1 MFSPAG
7 QLVNHVVDGGV
18 SILPIQTR
26 LAETPSPT
34 IGRYTLVLNR
44 KPTAPVTVAVSSP
57 AIPSPSGEA
66 IAQVLFAPAAV
77 LFTPE
82 NWNLPQE
89 VTVTAIDDSIAE
101 DTHYGHVTHA
111 VVSADS
117 HFAPTT
123 PFVLGKVVTFT
134 VTDND
139 RATVQLSRS
148 NLYTVEGG
156 ATDRYGVVLAT
167 RPWFD
172 VTVTAVAMRPLQTQ
186 LVPSHVVFTPQ
197 NWNVV
202 QWIVVRAVDDNV
214 SENEFGGVH
223 HGGSIVHYAT
233 SRDCF
238 YNTRQPSCYYLATC
252 DCAGIVTRGSCTSV
266 QISAACAAGTPLLVC
281 DVDANAT
288 APLGN
293 GVSVV
298 QLRGGN
304 LTSPLEAIP
313 VRYGHD
319 ALNPNPPTSVSTMVN
334 SLSETIEL
342 PVRYVHLDSRNPNPV
357 SSNVPGL
364 VLTAIPAD
372 VLGYLYTFA
381 GVLDGPGLATLAQDP
396 AKLLWQLCLGV
407 QRLTTQRWA
416 FESWPPGMAD
426 RVLDALFRILPSSVV
441 RENQLWNCG
450 MALFAPQPELLVT
463 VFDNDPAVTLSS
475 PLLQVSEGSGATSQY
490 TVVLHAPPSVS
501 GAASAVSFCDASPN
515 LNVCRTTLPPA
526 FFTSA
531 FPPGAGSD
539 TVRAESIEIRRVDLA
554 LWQVSVVAQ
563 SSAQLR
569 ISPQFVQFTNANWF
583 IPQSFTVS
591 AVDDAVAQGT
601 LNTSITH
608 TIFGPASYANAA
620 FWFKHE
626 IPPTNLPD
634 TFPLPLPYNAVPT
647 VLQAPDHR
655 RIQVVV
661 ADNDQAGVV
670 VSKSLLSLKQSAGA
684 TNHVGDT
691 VRGTCVDSLT
701 VVPGLGVQRNVLLLT
716 DASKTLLKFHV
727 PTLHLTA
734 FQSSVSSASIVL
746 FRTQYDVVN
755 SSQLNSTTGSALYP
769 TALLRVSLV
778 ASDWSESTFDTTSP
792 LPPAMPFA
800 AIEQNVTLSTD
811 FTLTIDVTALLK
823 SVSPLFVVSFLVDI
837 VHDPAN
843 LQMHSRAHLENL
855 PPVLVVETEYPN
867 LLASRPVVQPSSSH
881 VVATTDG
888 SRTTSGDAI
897 VSWWEGTLAT
907 TMPSGTLAIFLP
919 LAVTTGY
926 LDIVVATDPFDPTWD
941 LATAQA
947 QGTAFRRVPILRPVL
962 LWPVK
967 AAARCIRI
975 YAPSIALAEVEFYG
989 PGITITTTDDGWGLR
1004 STTALLEPKLNDGL
1018 LRTSWEFASGA
1029 FVSDDNVAI
1038 GMPTTQSSVGTLSL
1052 STAFEN
1058 NPWWGIDLGSV
1069 VSIGDVSLT
1078 LGRTLDEL
1086 AACASPTMPVNA
1098 ATISSFTSLR
1108 LRLSTVSMT
1117 GTPDPTKEVS
1127 LTKPLGE
1134 CFSRRVDW
1142 PVYASGRYLRVELTG
1157 RGILAVQDVEV
1168 RRWRAEM
1175 TRYVLLELRGTGQRP
1190 IALPAFT
1197 FMDSTT
1203 KLLPYRIHSMSSPQ
1217 SFDVLQ
1223 PWGASCFQAAAA
1235 SYREWIVV
1243 DFSSVQQVQ
1252 SIQMSFD
1259 TSACAGAVE
1268 PVSAFSISVYGD
1280 PKLARTVPPTASST
1294 DPCACTSSILGVISA
1309 ALPSSCANQCATFQ
1323 CPTCVVNSY
1332 SNGMIGETLFASG
1345 FLDIALL
1352 VPPPSLPTQ
1361 DIVLLPTGYRAILLR
1376 DQPLSYW
1383 RLQKANADSQVQV
1396 GHATFG
1402 TSSSWPLGFA
1412 VLNNAN
1418 LVLTAPPPSRVQ
1430 WFGQSYLN
1438 AGDSSFSI
1446 EFWVSFPSGAPA
1458 TPLVLVSYAAPPP
1471 SASYEIGVFANQTT
1485 FFALTYGGVT
1495 TSLVGPAIGTAPNV
1509 WTHVVATYD
1518 WSSQVQTLASNGW
1531 NVVTNDLTTSD
1542 SVLVRR
1548 SDTISLLWTG
1558 TFTLASGSVP
1568 WRVAHVAS
1576 YQRALTN
1583 YETLEHFYYSTPSK
1597 SYATYAINL
1606 SSQPSTPVDVD
1617 VVTEVQCYRWG
1628 LCNTSAIPPTL
1639 RFTAQNWNTPQH
1651 VIVHG
1656 TDDSLAQGLQLLAN
1670 QHRAFCAPASSPSIQ
1685 IVTPTYSEA
1694 SRASVS
1700 KYFRDLLLNQATA
1713 ASLNQTVDSLLSMEW
1728 AGQTTSTTWVPQA
1741 SYADVTAPPV
1751 ELKLQSMAVAGVVL
1765 SSPYLTVSED
1775 GLHAVFEVALATEPK
1790 HDVHIHF
1797 NASTDCYRPCGVPTA
1812 QNACPVV
1819 AAPLVG
1825 NESWLCNATVSP
1837 TSIVFTPATWGIPQ
1851 AVTVQAV
1858 DDHLDEADVHF
1869 TAIKTTTVSQD
1880 PDYDRALL
1888 PNIRVAVEDNDVSQ
1902 VVASRS
1908 LLSLTEARPA
1918 DEENYT
1924 LVLTTEPWSEVNI
1937 SVSNEAANECY
1948 RLCGYP
1954 LDMSSCGLPR
1964 ALAANS
1970 IALGTSSSKELQ
1982 TVTASM
1988 TTTNAIQRVMTSTTH
2003 VNPIFQL
2010 TMTGGYVLEVW
2021 TLQILFPSTAQ
2032 YSSSAP
2038 FGTTFTLR
2046 LNSMVNAAPLDAFAS
2061 ASQVQAALN
2070 AAVASAVYSV
2080 ALTVDSSSQQ
2090 LVLSWRI
2097 TYLAGGPV
2105 PALSV
2110 AVAPFPAVA
2119 LVNRT
2124 TALQSPSGSIVVG
2137 YGNQKPL
2144 LGVAWNATAD
2154 QVAAYLTSQTT
2165 VKDVMVSQSTGRG
2178 PNVTWAITFTSVPAF
2193 FPSLIVDASKLIGAP
2208 GAAAPIDV
2216 TWTCLQQA
2224 NTVSGWFQLSYP
2236 VNTTFVA
2243 SSAPLPYNATEVE
2256 VVQAMAAIPTV
2267 GQVQVRRR
2275 ALSPEL
2281 TFEWTIEFAG
2291 NVGQVA
2297 NLTAKSLN
2305 LTGLGSTVVS
2315 AFVQQGA
2322 ALSGSFQ
2329 LQLGGRFK
2337 FMYPTTEIYDKVVS
2351 PQTTP
2356 SLPFNANASA
2366 VQAAL
2371 LALPL
2376 GVALTGI
2383 EVTRSDARCDVF
2395 GRCREYTWAISFPNT
2410 PGDIPSIVGTSQLR
2424 GPGAALSVVTVAN
2437 GTYLTGS
2444 FRVSL
2449 TLNESGRVHRGT
2461 TWPLPVNV
2469 TSDGVKE
2476 ALEALPF
2483 VTSSRQEDSAFDPA
2497 NPLVIPKATK
2507 GVRVSRQGPALDGG
2521 YMWHLDWSLN
2531 DWLRFTDVGISVDTT
2546 SVGQE
2551 VVPPLVATQ
2560 FGPTGARCAPYP
2572 STTFQLDPTD
2582 VFGLRGYCVYPL
2594 VVMVSPDRYLCN
2606 ATILTPRPKFDASNW
2621 YIPQEIHVAPVHD
2634 HLDETTP
2641 TSNTTQSMLMHF
2653 PYTLDMIYAGMAVP
2667 NVTVDVE
2674 DIDRAQVVVSR
2685 TLLTVSENGTLTDT
2699 YTLTLMTE
2707 PRANVLVVVY
2717 PWLDSQNTSCYR
2729 FGVCNITL
2737 DTTNVTFTPQN
2748 WYLPQQV
2755 RMRATNDAL
2764 DEADVHYSG
2773 ISHAVFSSDPKYH
2786 RLAVPTIDVVIY
2798 DDDVSAFITSK
2809 STVVV
2814 AELGRADEY
2823 TIVLSSEPFAKV
2835 TISPVSNGTDALGN
2849 VIVLPPPVVFTWRN
2863 WNIPQRMPVQAF
2875 HDWTVDP
2882 LPHTTLLSHTVA
2894 TNDLIYAQKP
2904 VANVT
2909 VFTVDTNVAGV
2920 VLSHASVNGTEGDV
2934 VSYALRL
2941 SSKPWFPVNV
2951 TFNASQ
2957 GCYQSVVG
2965 QKCNVTMATTSLQFT
2980 NATWDKWQFVAVA
2993 ITLDNLHEAPVH
3005 TATISHTL
3013 SSRDPD
3019 YGVTVA
3025 APSMTIRITDVDKS
3039 GVIVRTPSSK
3049 LTVAQGSFNASYS
3062 LALASEPYDNVTVF
3076 LSVPLEAF
3084 VPRGAFDNTSVV
3096 QEPLVYVASATNS
3109 SQVLRFIVF
3118 TPWDWNDYRSV
3129 VLSAL
3134 TTGSSKP
3141 LSMQTTV
3148 SHRPLSRDGRYNAS
3162 SSPVVV
3168 ATVLGREDFPPPIPI
3183 RAAFDGTGV
3192 VVVISFDS
3200 PVFHAATMTVDK
3212 SKPIDQLTARYV
3224 LPSAFFSCD
3233 LVWNVTTSAGYLGDG
3248 AKCLWLD
3255 LQTLQ
3260 ITLGNRAT
3268 LLPSHT
3274 LTLQSCAPTYFIN
3287 GVCTSPFVVKA
3298 RDFNVLYTTASIA
3311 VTVGPSVVK
3320 PNIVLV
3326 GAKFIGPCGDL
3337 TVDAT
3342 ASTGNA
3348 NRPFRIKWF
3357 GILTSAIPS
3366 DVPLTNATALH
3377 AAATTFYSTLTPLC
3391 GSPYDSMTS
3400 PLSSEDEFTSMCKL
3414 ASLAASATSLM
3425 WTVNRADLVSA
3436 TSYVFGVELTNYFNE
3451 KSASSYTVQTLSD
3464 PVPVVSIAG
3473 ATTLSIRRPN
3483 ALLLSATTAPVV
3495 TNCSTVQSTSK
3506 VQFQWTVESPPT
3518 WTLVN
3523 TAVDPRS
3530 FSLAPNVLQA
3540 GTAYRFRVDAFYP
3553 SQPTLKS
3560 SDWATVTVTPSDL
3573 VAKLVNGDHVVGSAD
3588 PLVVNASLS
3597 FDPDRIPIPLTFV
3610 WSCQDVTANVNR
3622 SGASMDAARPCI
3634 NPQTSSVI
3642 AMSTVNSS
3650 VLVLPALSYAPAKV
3664 LNISVSVVQ
3673 NCTGSMVCSTTR
3685 TRSVSVMVTT
3695 VSGRVPVVR
3704 CQSIQTRVN
3713 PTARVMLTASV
3724 ESLYPYTTMWSQD
3737 QGDLVLSSRN
3747 SSVGSVTLSPF
3758 VFPLSTMQNAIA
3770 ANTLTP
3776 GKTYIFRLTATDS
3789 NGAQGF
3795 GTVSITVNSP
3805 PTPGTL
3811 TISPPIGMAIQD
3823 QFTLRCEN
3831 WSDEDQPLQYS
3842 FFKLDSSTRG
3852 WVPLSSP
3859 QSLPSTQTRLF
3870 LTNTSETNGT
3880 VQVIA
3885 VVTDAMG
3892 ASTTVAASTVV
3903 VQPIVYDP
3911 AAFWTATSNG
3921 TFATSLNSGNLN
3933 DAMTVLMSTSAL
3945 VSVKAS
3951 CNATSCGENG
3961 RCNNV
3966 TAACDCVPGYTGSTC
3981 SMSTAV
3987 VTAMTSDMLSSLASV
4002 TTMMDPTPA
4011 SLTQTIYTLSNIVA
4025 LNDVS
4030 TMDAANVATAANM
4043 LKDTTS
4049 SMMAQEDPSTIVTS
4063 VGSTVLTAASSLL
4076 QSTKKDLTT
4085 TTASPSRRRLADS
4098 AWADGTSSTLMQSL
4112 FYMAAMSSL
4121 HLLAGELPV
4130 KIRSSGVATFSVFGS
4145 KLTFAADDSTPFT
4158 STVQLTPA
4166 AATCLGDSFFTDVVV
4181 WTLPSHTRALAK
4193 DTPPLAPSVTVAIHT
4208 TTALLEARYQ
4218 GQPLTMSTIASN
4230 DPCLRDQN
4238 LKAGN
4243 VDASR
4248 PLVALTFG
4256 HSALTTGPRFTTAC
4270 RLWNSAT
4277 SSWDATSVCSKDTL
4291 RSTATSTTCVCDALM
4306 NIEVVVVSEEILSF
4320 VPEHPTLFRNE
4331 NPSVVPVAT
4340 LSVLLVAYA
4349 AGLVWGNRRDKAD
4362 KEAVRLKRLGM
4373 LSKET
4378 WKELLL
4384 HESTK
4389 ATATLRNS
4397 LGPQLDMYKQ
4407 STANAFM
4414 STFHTTNSHDP
4425 KPANDSTALTAI
4437 AAESF
4442 ALDQLADMAL
4452 NEGALFGTLR
4462 LQAQH
4467 VLLRQALQVVNAFLI
4482 IVSVV
4487 FLAVGVDFI
4496 HFLGNTTHSVV
4507 LVLYGPT
4514 VGTFFLAFGLALA
4527 AVALLGILV
4536 AYRNTSSRLR
4546 GLYMFLMFVLLVG
4559 ECVVL
4564 AIAYKH
4570 LVDLESFPQTT
4581 RAYLQTLWGGFSS
4594 TIRGDIQT
4602 QLGCCGF
4609 VATTDAPVLPCP
4621 EESIQDSAAPRTCF
4635 RVLTVAASALFENV
4649 LSSLGGVVMSQIV
4662 ALAIANVL
4670 VRWESIRI
4678 ENLSQGV
4685 KGDTSLFTIFLRCTL
4700 PVCCH
4705 LSGCSVVLGIAG
4717 GLDVL
4722 LEWDLFSLASASV
4735 FLKLEVG
4742 LPLVTLSGLYFLLHT
4757 MGGWALAGV
4766 HVRPMK
4772 WFAVGQVVLLV
4783 AGVCSSIALYTVA
4796 SNLGSYANLQSM
4808 VEARYV
4814 ALPTHSKLHLETAL
4828 MCCGYSMQ
4836 SQGTCT
4842 SSTLPLC
4849 AAPITAAVQ
4858 QFCLTT
4864 LNRMLV
4870 FLTSQACLLLFTA
4883 VFLAHQNS
4891 HVDTMALTLD
4901 TTNEFTDSTSVVVT
4915 RVCTQVLVFASVV
4928 VLFSGCILV
4937 AVACDLLFATNL
4949 VTVSAAL
4956 VAFSYHAGT
4965 YTLLLGLAVLTVGSL
4980 GIYAGLTRRKKWL
4993 WALAVVLCGVA
5004 ISLLSLFAAAYR
5016 IEHPQT
5022 PTALNAT
5029 LLSTW
5034 TDFAPS
5040 TKLFVQEAYSCCG
5053 FAEVVAAAGDVTF
5066 TLPYLEP
5073 TWDDANNLTNVVYTP
5088 HCPDEATEGCSV
5100 FMMETLTQTA
5110 AVVTRSSVALCALL
5124 AIVFLATGVLYY
5136 RQGKKKPVT
5145 WQVWILQV
5153 VMVVVASGVALTLL
5167 GLALV
5172 GVDVAAGTTV
5182 FTSSVIQTLFGH
5194 SLGALLVVCVT
5205 YACAVTSYGVYGSI
5219 QQILHVVFIYMVLTF
5234 GLVVLGW
5241 SSVAIVSSMTTSM
5254 SSWQPLLDSTLDA
5267 LWTDLSF
5274 DARMFVAVSRQ
5285 CCGYNDPAPVGALY
5299 KYDRATSADGKTLA
5313 CPRNLRIG
5321 CRSVLLHDS
5330 AILLGQL
5337 FQLLVAFSTL
5347 ETVAL
5352 ITSAFLLRGLSVLHR
5367 DVWVGIVKK
5376 MRWWGAKYRD
5386 DIDRRHV
5393 TLSLW
5398 KTYDAKFTRPQRLTC
5413 ILCAVTTL
5421 AFVDAAVQAR
5431 FGCTRMSSMD
5441 CQPHSTAAL
5450 LSLGFL
5456 YSIVSAV
5463 VQVAF
5468 VRLFVHIRHRHD
5480 DDDTAKIAE
5489 RRRKEKV
5496 YFRDVMQHSL
5506 HALMAKLG
5514 HLTMVTSEER
5524 FYSWF
5529 VNQVDW
5535 VAFVLCWLRVF
5546 LAVAILVYMV
5556 LGKVGLGFYMFG
5568 LEVPSSVDFVAVP
5581 GLMLLSAVAVLMC
5594 TSFKRR
5600 KVHSRYTH
5608 IGLRVATGASLV
5620 LVALLALVVFLILQA
5635 LEEPTTPRN
5644 WTMRNTGFSVVD
5656 ALRELWLADTSGVLR
5671 LQWQSQLGCC
5681 GFPEFPARPC
5691 PPGPSSLQNVTATK
5705 VDGTIIT
5712 KRITVVEDLEGCQ
5725 GKMVAQVQTVAQI
5738 VLAVFIVMGIV
5749 ELMVAACT
5757 HFLARDILISWD
5769 AKLRRAS
5776 VKKGDAPPPDELFD
5790 MSPATIA
5797 PPQRGRITSSLVQSS
5812 IDNISVAVATALA
5825 QTPLSS
5831 QTRLQPMA
5839 QEKLQRKLRIRYPSW
5854 IVKVVYVVCGL
5865 WCIGFGGG
5873 AIWVAWDLS
5882 NFAAL
5887 PWLGVFV
5894 WSAVLHGVVVEPAY
5908 VFGVVVSK
5916 TLSAW
5921 WKQTWMAALIGMG
5934 KAILHLDDA
5943 TPDEATTIMDPFL
5956 RIRHSSAIVIQR
5968 RWVAKLARLRYLV
5981 ILRVAR
5987 ENAHRVAI
5995 ESRARQIKAAIAGF
6009 TREEVD
6015 AFAVLFRDADHA
6027 KTGLVSYK
6035 VVSQAVYA
6043 LGVKV
6048 PTAVVKQYLEALDP
6062 GFVDLIDQDYFM
6074 YAMSCIRGYH
6084 QDQQVANL
6092 TTDKLV
6098 LSSSLEGKTQ
6108 VKKQNML
6115 RDLKDKRTT
6124 ISKQLMNKVER
6135 LTSKLRADSNEIV
6148 TAVVDDAKP
6157 SGAYVLL
6164 NTKKTLGNASPPRVG
6179 HVRQATLE
6187 ASNMTQLGTTG
6198 DSKINRDVD
6207 STAASPEQVQTA
6219 VRPTPKAMLSVR
6231 ATKDMEK
6238 AIHQMKLKQKSKK

>member
-1 MFSPAG
+1 MKYSVPSINSLRLHTVQAVDDVHVISAKAASDGTITWSNSLDSGATELVGANALDASGNLYIVGSTKGNVTADTCNAGSFDLFLTKLSATGTQQWIAQIGTPQHDEARHVLLQTESDGNEYVYVCGVTFGAMDEALHATNGYRQFGGRDVFVIKFTTGGRKLWSRQFGTSASDFTYGLSKSEDGSVVIAGGGGAGHTQVKFLAMFSPAG

-252 DCAGIVTRGSCTSV
+252 DCAGIVTRGSCTST
-266 QISAACAAGTPLLVC
+266 SAACAAGTPLLVC

-304 LTSPLEAIP
+304 LTSPLQAIP

-342 PVRYVHLDSRNPNPV
+342 PVRYVQFDPPPMDNGWGGTWSTQNVQSLDSRNPNPV

-372 VLGYLYTFA
+372 VL
-381 GVLDGPGLATLAQDP
+381 
-396 AKLLWQLCLGV
+396 
-407 QRLTTQRWA
+407 
-416 FESWPPGMAD
+416 
-426 RVLDALFRILPSSVV
+426 
-441 RENQLWNCG
+441 
-450 MALFAPQPELLVT
+450 
-463 VFDNDPAVTLSS
+463 AVTLSS

-501 GAASAVSFCDASPN
+501 GASSAVSFCDASPN

-539 TVRAESIEIRRVDLA
+539 TVRAESIEMRRVDLA

-634 TFPLPLPYNAVPT
+634 TFPLPLPHNAVPT

-670 VSKSLLSLKQSAGA
+670 VSKSLLSLKQSSGA

-691 VRGTCVDSLT
+691 VRGTC
-701 VVPGLGVQRNVLLLT
+701 RNVLLLT

-1058 NPWWGIDLGSV
+1058 NP
-1069 VSIGDVSLT
+1069 
-1078 LGRTLDEL
+1078 
-1086 AACASPTMPVNA
+1086 
-1098 ATISSFTSLR
+1098 
-1108 LRLSTVSMT
+1108 
-1117 GTPDPTKEVS
+1117 
-1127 LTKPLGE
+1127 
-1134 CFSRRVDW
+1134 
-1142 PVYASGRYLRVELTG
+1142 YLRVELTG

-1383 RLQKANADSQVQV
+1383 RLQKANADSQLEV

-1797 NASTDCYRPCGVPTA
+1797 NASTDCYRPC
-1812 QNACPVV
+1812 
-1819 AAPLVG
+1819 
-1825 NESWLCNATVSP
+1825 
-1837 TSIVFTPATWGIPQ
+1837 
-1851 AVTVQAV
+1851 AV

-1869 TAIKTTTVSQD
+1869 TVIKTTTVSQD

-1908 LLSLTEARPA
+1908 SLSLTEARPA

-2521 YMWHLDWSLN
+2521 YM
-2531 DWLRFTDVGISVDTT
+2531 
-2546 SVGQE
+2546 
-2551 VVPPLVATQ
+2551 
-2560 FGPTGARCAPYP
+2560 
-2572 STTFQLDPTD
+2572 
-2582 VFGLRGYCVYPL
+2582 FGLRGYCVYPL

-2729 FGVCNITL
+2729 FGVCNVTL

-3096 QEPLVYVASATNS
+3096 EEPLVYVASATNS

-3134 TTGSSKP
+3134 TTGSPKP

-3233 LVWNVTTSAGYLGDG
+3233 LVWNVTTSVGYLGDG

-3391 GSPYDSMTS
+3391 GSPYDS
-3400 PLSSEDEFTSMCKL
+3400 DEFTSMCKL

-3451 KSASSYTVQTLSD
+3451 KSASTYTVQTLSD

-3573 VAKLVNGDHVVGSAD
+3573 VAKLVDGDHVVGSAD

-3610 WSCQDVTANVNR
+3610 WSCQDVTANVNL
-3622 SGASMDAARPCI
+3622 SLASMDAARPCI

-3673 NCTGSMVCSTTR
+3673 NCT
-3685 TRSVSVMVTT
+3685 
-3695 VSGRVPVVR
+3695 
-3704 CQSIQTRVN
+3704 
-3713 PTARVMLTASV
+3713 VMLTASV

-4098 AWADGTSSTLMQSL
+4098 AWA
-4112 FYMAAMSSL
+4112 
-4121 HLLAGELPV
+4121 
-4130 KIRSSGVATFSVFGS
+4130 
-4145 KLTFAADDSTPFT
+4145 
-4158 STVQLTPA
+4158 
-4166 AATCLGDSFFTDVVV
+4166 
-4181 WTLPSHTRALAK
+4181 
-4193 DTPPLAPSVTVAIHT
+4193 
-4208 TTALLEARYQ
+4208 

-4678 ENLSQGV
+4678 ENLSQGANPAMRCQGELPVHVGV

-4783 AGVCSSIALYTVA
+4783 AGVCSSMALYTVA

-4915 RVCTQVLVFASVV
+4915 RLCTQVLVFASVV

-5254 SSWQPLLDSTLDA
+5254 SSWQPLLDSTLDS

-5463 VQVAF
+5463 VQLAF

-5496 YFRDVMQHSL
+5496 YFREVMQHSL

-5524 FYSWF
+5524 FYSCL
-5529 VNQVDW
+5529 V
-5535 VAFVLCWLRVF
+5535 
-5546 LAVAILVYMV
+5546 VYMV

-5600 KVHSRYTH
+5600 KVHS
-5608 IGLRVATGASLV
+5608 
-5620 LVALLALVVFLILQA
+5620 
-5635 LEEPTTPRN
+5635 
-5644 WTMRNTGFSVVD
+5644 
-5656 ALRELWLADTSGVLR
+5656 
-5671 LQWQSQLGCC
+5671 
-5681 GFPEFPARPC
+5681 RPC

-5738 VLAVFIVMGIV
+5738 VLAVFIVMG
-5749 ELMVAACT
+5749 
-5757 HFLARDILISWD
+5757 
-5769 AKLRRAS
+5769 
-5776 VKKGDAPPPDELFD
+5776 
-5790 MSPATIA
+5790 
-5797 PPQRGRITSSLVQSS
+5797 
-5812 IDNISVAVATALA
+5812 
-5825 QTPLSS
+5825 
-5831 QTRLQPMA
+5831 
-5839 QEKLQRKLRIRYPSW
+5839 
-5854 IVKVVYVVCGL
+5854 
-5865 WCIGFGGG
+5865 
-5873 AIWVAWDLS
+5873 
-5882 NFAAL
+5882 
-5887 PWLGVFV
+5887 
-5894 WSAVLHGVVVEPAY
+5894 
-5908 VFGVVVSK
+5908 
-5916 TLSAW
+5916 
-5921 WKQTWMAALIGMG
+5921 
-5934 KAILHLDDA
+5934 
-5943 TPDEATTIMDPFL
+5943 
-5956 RIRHSSAIVIQR
+5956 
-5968 RWVAKLARLRYLV
+5968 
-5981 ILRVAR
+5981 
-5987 ENAHRVAI
+5987 
-5995 ESRARQIKAAIAGF
+5995 
-6009 TREEVD
+6009 
-6015 AFAVLFRDADHA
+6015 
-6027 KTGLVSYK
+6027 
-6035 VVSQAVYA
+6035 
-6043 LGVKV
+6043 
-6048 PTAVVKQYLEALDP
+6048 
-6062 GFVDLIDQDYFM
+6062 
-6074 YAMSCIRGYH
+6074 
-6084 QDQQVANL
+6084 
-6092 TTDKLV
+6092 
-6098 LSSSLEGKTQ
+6098 
-6108 VKKQNML
+6108 
-6115 RDLKDKRTT
+6115 
-6124 ISKQLMNKVER
+6124 
-6135 LTSKLRADSNEIV
+6135 
-6148 TAVVDDAKP
+6148 
-6157 SGAYVLL
+6157 
-6164 NTKKTLGNASPPRVG
+6164 
-6179 HVRQATLE
+6179 
-6187 ASNMTQLGTTG
+6187 
-6198 DSKINRDVD
+6198 
-6207 STAASPEQVQTA
+6207 
-6219 VRPTPKAMLSVR
+6219 
-6231 ATKDMEK
+6231 
-6238 AIHQMKLKQKSKK
+6238 